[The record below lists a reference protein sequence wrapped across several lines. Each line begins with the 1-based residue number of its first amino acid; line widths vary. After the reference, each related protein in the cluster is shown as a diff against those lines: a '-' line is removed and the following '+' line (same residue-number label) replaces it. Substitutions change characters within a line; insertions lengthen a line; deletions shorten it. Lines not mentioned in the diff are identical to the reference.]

1 MKINVEIDD
10 KYETPSITIQT
21 NKWTDEL
28 QQLIDYIKAEEPM
41 TFFGI
46 DGDQTVILKPET
58 IDYFFAENR
67 KVYAVQHSKR
77 IEIRLKLF
85 ELEKRLANQSFMR
98 FSKSVIGNV
107 NKINRFELSF
117 NGNLCVYFH
126 SGNKEYISRKYVAE
140 VKRRLSMGG
149 NNHAD

>member
-46 DGDQTVILKPET
+46 DGNQTIILKPET
-58 IDYFFAENR
+58 IDYFYAENR